1 MIWLAPEVL
10 GGGRVSQNCIHISSI
25 LYPLVRVRVGGVRI
39 LARMGAK
46 RGGRESLGGAG
57 VCHSTVVV

>member
-1 MIWLAPEVL
+1 MSWLAPEVL
-10 GGGRVSQNCIHISSI
+10 GGGGGVSQNCNHISSI

-46 RGGRESLGGAG
+46 RGGRESLGGLG
-57 VCHSTVVV
+57 CVTPL